1 MNCADCKKPITD
13 NAEYAST
20 ADKDKGFIGASTT
33 AYRDF
38 YPEIAEHILNNGKV
52 TIEIKN
58 IFD

>member
-1 MNCADCKKPITD
+1 LVG
-13 NAEYAST
+13 ST
-20 ADKDKGFIGASTT
+20 ADKDKGFIGASTA

-38 YPEIAEHILNNGKV
+38 YPEIADHILIGGKV